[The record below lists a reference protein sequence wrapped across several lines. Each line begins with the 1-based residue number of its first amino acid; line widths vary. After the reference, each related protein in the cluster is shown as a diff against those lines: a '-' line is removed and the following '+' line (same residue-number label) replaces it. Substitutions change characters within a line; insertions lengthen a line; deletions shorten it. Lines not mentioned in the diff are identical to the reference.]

1 MKATRSSAAAPR
13 RGLFGLLLPILLLGV
28 HFGLTFTA
36 AEHDSGTL
44 DEPPN
49 LLAGHYLWKTG
60 DYNID
65 REHPPLARLIESLPL
80 LLLPLAPAVPNPD
93 GSMPAYWPLSVEF
106 LYENTVPADQ
116 MLMPARCMVIGLTI
130 LLGALLWWWG
140 ERLFE
145 APSGVIALLTFTFSP
160 LILAHGHLAT
170 TDLAIALAFP
180 LALFCLYHYVEHPG
194 SWRAVVVGVGL
205 GTALATKGSAVVLLP
220 TFLFILA
227 WTWRGQPPSRKVF
240 LQHVACCLATAG
252 LVIAA
257 VYFGDLG
264 AFLASVKE
272 VLFHSAAGG
281 LGDNYLLGRVS
292 PNGWVAYFVVAF
304 LLKTPIPFL
313 ALLAT
318 ALLMLRSSPQRE
330 VVTLW
335 LVFPSALFFLVASLS
350 DLQIGLRHLLPIFP
364 LLCLIVGEAGGR
376 LWRRKSLGLQLVLG
390 FLALWMVVDAAKA
403 HPHYIA
409 YFNQLIGDPDSAIDY
424 LADSNLDWGQE
435 LRHLEDYLRT
445 EDIGG
450 VYLSYFGNADPEAY
464 GIRYLP
470 VYFKTSRPRRGDPS
484 LDLRDESKALLAVS
498 ATHLQGVYQPGPD
511 AFAWLRTREPAAILG
526 RSLFLFDLTD
536 DEEAHRRLATIF
548 LEQRRPGLAAIETE
562 WADQLKSEAF
572 SK

>member
-1 MKATRSSAAAPR
+1 
-13 RGLFGLLLPILLLGV
+13 
-28 HFGLTFTA
+28 
-36 AEHDSGTL
+36 
-44 DEPPN
+44 
-49 LLAGHYLWKTG
+49 
-60 DYNID
+60 
-65 REHPPLARLIESLPL
+65 
-80 LLLPLAPAVPNPD
+80 
-93 GSMPAYWPLSVEF
+93 
-106 LYENTVPADQ
+106 

-194 SWRAVVVGVGL
+194 SWRAVAVGVGL
-205 GTALATKGSAVVLLP
+205 GTALATKGSAVILLP

-227 WTWRGQPPSRKVF
+227 WTWRGQPPTRRVF
-240 LQHVACCLATAG
+240 LKHGALCLATS
-252 LVIAA
+252 LVVIAT
-257 VYFGDLG
+257 VYFGDFG

-281 LGDNYLLGRVS
+281 LGDNYLLGRAS
-292 PNGWVAYFVVAF
+292 PSGWLVYFLVAF

-313 ALLAT
+313 VLLAT
-318 ALLMLRSSPQRE
+318 ALLMLRGSPQCE
-330 VVTLW
+330 AVTLW
-335 LVFPSALFFLVASLS
+335 LVFPTALFLLVASLS
-350 DLQIGLRHLLPIFP
+350 DLQIGLRHLLPVFP
-364 LLCLIVGEAGGR
+364 LLCLIAGEAGGR
-376 LWRRKSLGLQLVLG
+376 LWRRKRLGPRLALGL
-390 FLALWMVVDAAKA
+390 LAAWMALDAAMA

-424 LADSNLDWGQE
+424 LADSNIDWGQE
-435 LRHLEDYLRT
+435 LRHLDDYLRD
-445 EDIGG
+445 EGIGG

-498 ATHLQGVYQPGPD
+498 ATNLQGVYQPGPD
-511 AFAWLRTREPAAILG
+511 AFAWLKTREPAAILG

-548 LEQRRPGLAAIETE
+548 LEQRRPRLAEIETE